1 MLVNPKTN
9 SQMAKLAKKVKTA
22 KGLKLDVVNPDA
34 AGIDVSSTDLQVCV
48 PLGRDVTN
56 NRVFGVY
63 TKDLHEISGWLTR
76 CRVTTVA
83 MESTGIYW
91 LPLFRV
97 LKEDGFDVLLV
108 NARDAKNYSG
118 KKTDEADAE
127 WLMLLHSYGLLKP
140 CYQPDNVSRQIRNL
154 VRHRENLVRSSS
166 REILHLQKEMEQMNL
181 KLDNVFSDVLGKSGQ
196 AIINAIL
203 DGERDAERLASLADW
218 RCKKSK
224 EEIMLSLQATWDD
237 DHLFV
242 MKQSHDL
249 YLYYQKMIEFCDK
262 KIESILSQYTAQ
274 IDGQGAELIR
284 SDKQRQAK
292 GNVGMD
298 IERYAFDLWGINAMK
313 IPGISQNSVMKLVA
327 ELGADFTRKFPDVK
341 HFVSWANLVPNNK
354 ISGGHLLSSKV
365 PKKKNPVGFV
375 FKQCANSLKS
385 SKEPLGDY
393 FRHIKSR
400 SGHMQAIVATAK
412 KIATIFYIMVER
424 KQEYDLTIYTSHRK
438 TQLAKNIA
446 RLRTKLDRLEMEQS
460 LAIAQ

>member
-1 MLVNPKTN
+1 
-9 SQMAKLAKKVKTA
+9 MAKLAKKIKTK

-34 AGIDVSSTDLQVCV
+34 AGIDVSSTELQVCV

-63 TKDLHEISGWLTR
+63 TKNLHEISEWLTR
-76 CRVTTVA
+76 CRITTVA

-108 NARDAKNYSG
+108 NAHDAKNYSG

-140 CYQPDNVSRQIRNL
+140 CYQPDNISRQIRNL
-154 VRHRENLVRSSS
+154 VRHRENLVRSCS

-203 DGERDAERLASLADW
+203 DGERDAEKLANLADW

-224 EEIMLSLQATWDD
+224 EEIILSLQATWDD

-242 MKQSHDL
+242 MRQSHDL
-249 YLYYQKMIEFCDK
+249 YLYYQKMIKHCDE
-262 KIESILSQYTAQ
+262 KIESILLQYTAQ
-274 IDGQGAELIR
+274 IDESGTEFVR
-284 SDKQRQAK
+284 SKKQKQAK
-292 GNVGMD
+292 SNVSMD
-298 IERYAFDLWGINAMK
+298 IEKYAFELWGVNAMK
-313 IPGISQNSVMKLVA
+313 VPGISQNSLMKLIA
-327 ELGADFTRKFPDVK
+327 ELGSDFTKKFPDVK

-354 ISGGHLLSSKV
+354 ISGGHLLSSKI

-385 SKEPLGDY
+385 SKEPIGDY

-400 SGHMQAIVATAK
+400 GGHMQAIVATAK

-424 KQEYDLTIYTSHRK
+424 KQEYNLAVYTSHRK
-438 TQLAKNIA
+438 KQLSKNIA
-446 RLRTKLDRLEMEQS
+446 RLRNKLEKLEMEQT
-460 LAIAQ
+460 LIAIQ

>member
-1 MLVNPKTN
+1 
-9 SQMAKLAKKVKTA
+9 MAKLAKKIKT
-22 KGLKLDVVNPDA
+22 KQGLKLDVVNPNA
-34 AGIDVSSTDLQVCV
+34 AGIDISSTEMQVCV

-63 TKDLHEISGWLTR
+63 TKHLHEISEWLTK

-108 NARDAKNYSG
+108 NAREAKNYSG

-127 WLMLLHSYGLLKP
+127 WLMLLHSYGLLRP
-140 CYQPDNVSRQIRNL
+140 CYQPDNISRQIRNL
-154 VRHRENLVRSSS
+154 IRHRENLVRSSS

-203 DGERDAERLASLADW
+203 EGERDAEKLAGLADR

-242 MKQSHDL
+242 MRQSHEL
-249 YLYYQKMIEFCDK
+249 YLYYQKMIELCDK
-262 KIESILSQYTAQ
+262 KIETILSQYTAQ
-274 IDGQGAELIR
+274 VDESGVEFAR
-284 SDKQRQAK
+284 SHKPRQAK

-298 IERYAFDLWGINAMK
+298 VERYAFSLWGVNAMRV
-313 IPGISQNSVMKLVA
+313 PGISQNSLLKLVA
-327 ELGADFTRKFPDVK
+327 ELGADFTRKFPNVK

-354 ISGGHLLSSKV
+354 ISGGHLLSSKI
-365 PKKKNPVGFV
+365 PKRKNPVGFV
-375 FKQCANSLKS
+375 FRQCANSLKS
-385 SKEPLGDY
+385 SKEPMGEY
-393 FRHIKSR
+393 FRHIKAR
-400 SGHMQAIVATAK
+400 GGHMQAIVATAK
-412 KIATIFYIMVER
+412 KLATIFYIMVER
-424 KQEYDLTIYTSHRK
+424 KQEYDLSVYSSHRK
-438 TQLAKNIA
+438 TQLTKNIA
-446 RLRTKLDRLEMEQS
+446 RLRHKLNKLELEQS
-460 LAIAQ
+460 MATT

>member
-1 MLVNPKTN
+1 
-9 SQMAKLAKKVKTA
+9 MAKLAKKIKT
-22 KGLKLDVVNPDA
+22 KQGLKLDVVNPNA
-34 AGIDVSSTDLQVCV
+34 AGIDISSTEMQVCV

-63 TKDLHEISGWLTR
+63 TKNLHEISEWLTK
-76 CRVTTVA
+76 CKVTTVA

-108 NARDAKNYSG
+108 NAREAKNYSG

-140 CYQPDNVSRQIRNL
+140 CYQPDNISRQIRNL

-166 REILHLQKEMEQMNL
+166 REILHIQKEMEQMNL

-203 DGERDAERLASLADW
+203 EGERDAEKLASLADW

-224 EEIMLSLQATWDD
+224 GEIMLSLQATWDD

-242 MKQSHDL
+242 MRQSHDL
-249 YLYYQKMIEFCDK
+249 YLYYQKMIELCDK

-274 IDGQGAELIR
+274 IDESGVEIVR
-284 SDKQRQAK
+284 SNKPRQAK

-298 IERYAFDLWGINAMK
+298 VEKYAFSLWGVNAMRV
-313 IPGISQNSVMKLVA
+313 PGISQNSLMKLVA

-341 HFVSWANLVPNNK
+341 HFVSWANLVPNNM
-354 ISGGHLLSSKV
+354 ISGGHLLSSKI
-365 PKKKNPVGFV
+365 PKRKNPVGFV
-375 FKQCANSLKS
+375 FRQCANSLKS
-385 SKEPLGDY
+385 SKEPMGEY
-393 FRHIKSR
+393 FRHIKAR
-400 SGHMQAIVATAK
+400 GGHMQAIVATAK
-412 KIATIFYIMVER
+412 KLATIFFIMVER
-424 KQEYDLTIYTSHRK
+424 KQEYDISVYSSHRK
-438 TQLAKNIA
+438 TQLSKNIA
-446 RLRTKLDRLEMEQS
+446 KLRYKLNKLELEQS
-460 LAIAQ
+460 LATT

>member
-1 MLVNPKTN
+1 
-9 SQMAKLAKKVKTA
+9 MAKLAKKIKT
-22 KGLKLDVVNPDA
+22 KQGLKLDVVNPNA
-34 AGIDVSSTDLQVCV
+34 AGIDISSTEMQVCV

-63 TKDLHEISGWLTR
+63 TKNLHEISEWLTK
-76 CRVTTVA
+76 CKVTTVA

-108 NARDAKNYSG
+108 NAREAKNYSG

-140 CYQPDNVSRQIRNL
+140 CYQPDNISRQIRNL

-166 REILHLQKEMEQMNL
+166 REILHIQKEMEQMNL

-203 DGERDAERLASLADW
+203 EGERDAEKLASLADW

-224 EEIMLSLQATWDD
+224 GEIMLSLQATWDD

-242 MKQSHDL
+242 MRQSHDL
-249 YLYYQKMIEFCDK
+249 YLYYQKMIELCDK

-274 IDGQGAELIR
+274 IDESSVEIVR
-284 SDKQRQAK
+284 SNKPRQAK

-298 IERYAFDLWGINAMK
+298 VEKYAFSLWGVNAMRV
-313 IPGISQNSVMKLVA
+313 PGISQNSLMKLVA

-341 HFVSWANLVPNNK
+341 HFVSWANLVPNNM
-354 ISGGHLLSSKV
+354 ISGGHLLSSKI
-365 PKKKNPVGFV
+365 PKRKNPVGFV
-375 FKQCANSLKS
+375 FRQCANSLKS
-385 SKEPLGDY
+385 SKEPMGEY
-393 FRHIKSR
+393 FRHIKAR
-400 SGHMQAIVATAK
+400 GGHMQAIVATAK
-412 KIATIFYIMVER
+412 KLATIFYIMVER
-424 KQEYDLTIYTSHRK
+424 KQEYDISVYSSHRK
-438 TQLAKNIA
+438 TQLSKNIA
-446 RLRTKLDRLEMEQS
+446 KLRYKLNKLELEQS
-460 LAIAQ
+460 LATT